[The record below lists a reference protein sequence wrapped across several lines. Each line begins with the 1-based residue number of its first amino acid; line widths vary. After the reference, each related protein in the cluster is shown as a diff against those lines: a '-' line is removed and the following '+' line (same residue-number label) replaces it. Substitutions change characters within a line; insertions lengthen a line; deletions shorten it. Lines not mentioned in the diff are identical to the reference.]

1 MLFVCFSRILS
12 RLSNFVAGEPGA
24 QGASPPSLSSSMQK
38 MLSKSFLF
46 HRPKSKINNF
56 LFFSNSLL
64 GKPEE
69 EGEGEGN
76 STRTVCSIYGTL
88 QRNGGPNSIFACLL
102 FFKTFYMGADACR
115 SINNSSSQRRARSS
129 IFSPLEKYFFP

>member
-1 MLFVCFSRILS
+1 MHNHNHLNVFVCFSCVLS

-38 MLSKSFLF
+38 MLSKSFFL
-46 HRPKSKINNF
+46 HKPRTKINSF

-88 QRNGGPNSIFACLL
+88 QRNGGPNTIFCLL
-102 FFKTFYMGADACR
+102 FVF
-115 SINNSSSQRRARSS
+115 
-129 IFSPLEKYFFP
+129 